1 MSVNGNRFDV
11 VAAGHRA
18 GPHLVRG
25 VLFVAAVHWSTLVL
39 RRRAFI
45 RGMMVAVNRALI
57 AGATRTTDGHKCC
70 TGDRRVGEKESDKT
84 STSAQ
89 PVCAQGT
96 GLEGSVHSTY

>member
-11 VAAGHRA
+11 LAAGHRA

-25 VLFVAAVHWSTLVL
+25 VLFVAAVHWSTFVF
-39 RRRAFI
+39 RRPAFF

-57 AGATRTTDGHKCC
+57 AGATRASDGHKCR

-84 STSAQ
+84 STGAQ
-89 PVCAQGT
+89 PVCAQGA
-96 GLEGSVHSTY
+96 GLGGSVHSTY